1 MEGCLQQVQ
10 NVGSFTVTSY
20 AEFANAHTRC
30 TTRHS
35 VNLVTEVVILNNT
48 LIVSYIILLM
58 RNFQIQELLLHMR
71 RIGGEVTKAIE
82 DEMEDTSNW
91 IHELDVAL
99 EEVLNPGVWKY
110 MYM

>member
-1 MEGCLQQVQ
+1 
-10 NVGSFTVTSY
+10 
-20 AEFANAHTRC
+20 
-30 TTRHS
+30 
-35 VNLVTEVVILNNT
+35 
-48 LIVSYIILLM
+48 M

-99 EEVLNPGVWKY
+99 GEVLNPGVWKY